1 MQTFYDTHIHTLHS
15 PDSIQPLD
23 EICETAIERGLR
35 GITITDHAELW
46 HLDEQRQQNH
56 TGGICGGHQDIT
68 PLHRISWRG
77 TASHNGPFPH
87 GYGKCMPLSA
97 PDRQSD

>member
-35 GITITDHAELW
+35 GRCPNA
-46 HLDEQRQQNH
+46 
-56 TGGICGGHQDIT
+56 
-68 PLHRISWRG
+68 
-77 TASHNGPFPH
+77 A
-87 GYGKCMPLSA
+87 
-97 PDRQSD
+97 